1 MPKKH
6 QKHKLPYERVKRE
19 RIDRVESK
27 TDPAY
32 GCAPDKRPIEVLADY
47 AVVNIDKPS
56 GPTSHQVADYVRRIL
71 KVKKTGHS
79 GTLDPGVTGLL
90 PIAIGRATRLVQLLL
105 PAGKEYIAVMYLHGD
120 VPEAKLR
127 KACKKFVGRIEQLPP
142 VRSAVKRQKRMRTIY
157 YLDILEIVERDVLFV
172 AGTEAGTYIRKL
184 VHDIGKE
191 LGCGAH
197 MSDLR
202 RTRVGPFTEESLV
215 TLHDLADAWHYYKEE
230 GKETMLRKFL
240 QPVESAVQH
249 LPKVWVLDAAV
260 DSICHGAS
268 LYKPGVAAFDSQIL
282 PADMVALLTLKD
294 ELIGYG
300 TARCTSGEMVGKH
313 GTAVRIEK
321 VFMLPGTYPRMKKE

>member
-6 QKHKLPYERVKRE
+6 RLPYEKVKRE
-19 RIDRVESK
+19 RVDRVESK

-32 GCAPDKRPIEVLADY
+32 GCAPDKRKTEVLADY
-47 AVVNIDKPS
+47 AIVNVDKPS
-56 GPTSHQVADYVRRIL
+56 GPTSHQIADYVRKIL
-71 KVKKTGHS
+71 KVEKAGHS
-79 GTLDPGVTGLL
+79 GTLDPAVTGLL

-105 PAGKEYIAVMYLHGD
+105 PAGKEYVAVMHLHAD
-120 VPEAKLR
+120 VPEQKLR

-142 VRSAVKRQKRMRTIY
+142 VRSAVKRQRRMRSVY
-157 YLDILEIVERDVLFV
+157 YLDILEIVGRDVLFV

-184 VHDIGKE
+184 VHDIGKD

-215 TLHDLADAWHYYKEE
+215 TLHDLADAWHYYREE
-230 GKETMLRKFL
+230 GKEAMLRKFL
-240 QPVESAVQH
+240 QPVENAVRH
-249 LPKVWVLDAAV
+249 LPKVWILDAAV

-268 LYKPGVAAFDSQIL
+268 LYKPGIAAFDSQIL
-282 PADMVALLTLKD
+282 PGDTVALLTLKG

-300 TARCTSGEMVGKH
+300 TARCTSGEMAGQH
-313 GTAVRIEK
+313 GTAVRTEK
-321 VFMLPGTYPRMKKE
+321 VFMLPGTYPAMKKE